1 MTMNSNISKS
11 LQDWITFFQHSNDEA
26 AMATVTNPAVK
37 QAYARLKELSADPEF
52 RRIVEARE
60 RDLRNDKYPLNDS
73 RPESSA
79 NPAQPNHSAPD
90 TGQLSQVK
98 ALDMPNAGRP
108 HPGRRI

>member
-1 MTMNSNISKS
+1 
-11 LQDWITFFQHSNDEA
+11 
-26 AMATVTNPAVK
+26 MATVTNPAVK
-37 QAYARLKELSADPEF
+37 QAYVRLKELSADPEF

-90 TGQLSQVK
+90 NGQLSQGK
-98 ALDMPNAGRP
+98 TLDMPHPRSP
-108 HPGRRI
+108 HPGGRI